1 MRKNE
6 VEEFGS
12 YRDILYRSYK
22 GDVYY
27 GSNSIVYYYYYIK
40 MYWLMLYLKFK
51 DKFDIL
57 KESTI
62 GHARQYGWSAN
73 LINVVVIEIS
83 YVEVTKG
90 SCANIL

>member
-1 MRKNE
+1 MC
-6 VEEFGS
+6 
-12 YRDILYRSYK
+12 
-22 GDVYY
+22 
-27 GSNSIVYYYYYIK
+27 
-40 MYWLMLYLKFK
+40 WLMLYLKFK

-90 SCANIL
+90 SCANML